1 MRNSSDEHGKAR
13 RGGRKQVCSPAQ
25 RAVLGTR
32 CWDTGD
38 WEAQW
43 GHGSSSLQSC
53 GASPALHR
61 AKSDVTEPAGDKAL
75 ISVGANLPIINEH
88 CCPDLLHKGGRGDVS
103 WGFVFRRCF

>member
-1 MRNSSDEHGKAR
+1 MSMEKPGVEVGSRFAPQHRGLFWGHDAGTLGTGRRSGDTAPLARSDAVPA
-13 RGGRKQVCSPAQ
+13 QPSPA
-25 RAVLGTR
+25 
-32 CWDTGD
+32 
-38 WEAQW
+38 
-43 GHGSSSLQSC
+43 SC
-53 GASPALHR
+53 